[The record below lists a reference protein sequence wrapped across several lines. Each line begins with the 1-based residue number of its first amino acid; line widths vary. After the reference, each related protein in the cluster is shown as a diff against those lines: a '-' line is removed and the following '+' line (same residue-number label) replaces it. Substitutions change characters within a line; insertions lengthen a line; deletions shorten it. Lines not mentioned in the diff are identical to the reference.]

1 MISFKEIP
9 DEDKPRERLIR
20 EGAMSLSNE
29 ELLMILLKTGTK
41 NYSVKEIAISVLSSC
56 GKISELRNFSFNQLL
71 KIDGIGRVKATEII
85 AMIELGRRVNRN
97 VQEEDILSFSDPLI
111 IVQYFNEIYRNVNQE
126 EFYCVYLN
134 QKKKYI
140 AKKRL
145 FVGTVNYSVVHPRE
159 IFKEAYL
166 LSASFF
172 ICVHNHPSG
181 DPTPSKEDVVMTEKL
196 KKLGKI
202 HAIYLVDHLIIGK
215 DIYYSFYEN
224 GSI

>member
-20 EGAMSLSNE
+20 EGAMALSNE

-41 NYSVKEIAISVLSSC
+41 KYSVKEIAISVLSSC

-71 KIDGIGRVKATEII
+71 KIDGIGKVKAIEII

-97 VQEEDILSFSDPLI
+97 VQENDILSFSDPLV

-181 DPTPSKEDVVMTEKL
+181 DPTPSKEDIVMTEKL
-196 KKLGKI
+196 KKLGEI